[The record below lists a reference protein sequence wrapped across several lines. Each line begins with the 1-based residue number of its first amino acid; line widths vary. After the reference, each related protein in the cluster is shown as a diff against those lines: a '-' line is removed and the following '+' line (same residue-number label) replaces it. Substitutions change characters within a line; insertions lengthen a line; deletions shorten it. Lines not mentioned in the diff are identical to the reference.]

1 MSAQVPMKEVI
12 SLAKYNA
19 PAPGDETE
27 PEEDNSFE
35 ASICSPIPVRK
46 AGPQR
51 SISYAQAPF
60 AAAPGR
66 SMLAKLQDAMESRA
80 PDYDEDEVPVANGLP
95 GCRDSETHG
104 KILPCFKVKEDGIV
118 RITPETVSIDRCD
131 RL

>member
-1 MSAQVPMKEVI
+1 MKEII

-19 PAPGDETE
+19 PTAGDETE
-27 PEEDNSFE
+27 PEEESSFE
-35 ASICSPIPVRK
+35 VSICSPIPARRH
-46 AGPQR
+46 GPQR

-66 SMLAKLQDAMESRA
+66 SMLAKLQDATVSA
-80 PDYDEDEVPVANGLP
+80 VPDEDDDVEIPVANGLP

-118 RITPETVSIDRCD
+118 RITPATVSVD
-131 RL
+131 